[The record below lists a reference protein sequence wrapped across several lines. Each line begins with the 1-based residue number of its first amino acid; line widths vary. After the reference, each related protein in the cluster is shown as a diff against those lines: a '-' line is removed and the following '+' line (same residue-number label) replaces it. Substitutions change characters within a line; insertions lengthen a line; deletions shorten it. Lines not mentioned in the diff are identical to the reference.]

1 MNALLQPPGPAP
13 LPPGLRLGLEAVSAA
28 LLAHDGQ
35 RIVFAND
42 AMQRLLGRASDEL
55 LQMAPEGWAAPAQ
68 QSQLRDYGLRC
79 LASDEALPAIEI
91 EACSA
96 SGSQRHLE
104 ITARR
109 LALEAPQGALVL
121 LSCQD
126 LSDIRHVQNSLLE
139 VGRVM
144 YQIVENGP
152 VASYVID
159 REHRVTHWNAA
170 CAQLTGRPAGQM
182 LGQDEI
188 WRAFYP
194 EARPT
199 LAELIVD
206 GRVEVDGPLHYGRAL
221 DEAPLLD
228 GSHAFEGF
236 FPQLGPHGR
245 WLYVTAA
252 PLRGIDGQVMG
263 AIETLQD
270 VTTRHEAEEQLRR
283 HQVELESM
291 VAQRTAELRLTH
303 AELEAFLENA
313 SVGII
318 ATRELQIARSNKKFA
333 EILELPPDVVVGDLP
348 LRRFFIDDADFSD
361 LWRMAGS
368 ARVAGTS
375 LVQEMWLQTWSG
387 RRIWVQ
393 LIAYAS
399 DGEGG
404 PPGMWWLL
412 QDRSEV
418 MRAQEELVRN
428 YRNIQETNARLEE
441 AQNQLLQSEKMA
453 SIGQLAA
460 GVAHEINNP
469 IGFVNSNLGT
479 LRRYVEQLL
488 ALTQAYVRREPPQPD
503 AELAALKQAA
513 DLEFIAEDLP
523 ALLAESEDGL
533 SRVRKIVQDL
543 KDFSRVDHADW
554 QDADLNA
561 GLESTLYVVMNEVKY
576 RADVKRQYGTLPP
589 LRCLAGQLNQVF
601 MNLIVNAAH
610 AIPAERRG
618 VITLSTGF
626 ESREERD
633 WVWIEV
639 ADDGCGMPTEVQRRI
654 FEPFYT
660 TKPVGQ
666 GTGLGLSLS
675 FSIVQKHGGHIEVQS
690 TPGQGTRFRV
700 WVPTAPES
708 VRALAGADR
717 GGG

>member
-1 MNALLQPPGPAP
+1 MSAPAP
-13 LPPGLRLGLEAVSAA
+13 ALPAGLRAGLEAVCAP
-28 LLAHDGQ
+28 LLAHDGTH
-35 RIVFAND
+35 IVFAND
-42 AMQRLLGRASDEL
+42 AMLRLLGRSADEL
-55 LQMAPEGWAAPAQ
+55 ALLAPQAWAAAPQ
-68 QSQLRDYGLRC
+68 QAALRDYGCRC
-79 LASDEALPAIEI
+79 LGSDEALPAMEI
-91 EACSA
+91 EALSA
-96 SGSQRHLE
+96 SGSSRHLE

-109 LALEAPQGALVL
+109 LALAEGGAPLVL

-126 LSDIRHVQNSLLE
+126 LSDMRHVQNSLLE

-159 REHRVTHWNAA
+159 SGHHVTHWNAA
-170 CAQLTGRPAGQM
+170 CAQLTGQPALQM
-182 LGQDEI
+182 LGGDET
-188 WRAFYP
+188 WRAFHAEP
-194 EARPT
+194 RPT

-206 GRVEVDGPLHYGRAL
+206 GRVDSDGPLYYGSDLQRS
-221 DEAPLLD
+221 PLLPD
-228 GSHAFEGF
+228 SYAYEGF
-236 FPQLGPHGR
+236 FPQLSPGGR

-270 VTTRHEAEEQLRR
+270 VTTRHRAEEQLRR
-283 HQVELESM
+283 HQVELESI

-303 AELEAFLENA
+303 QELEAFLENA

-318 ATRELQIARSNKKFA
+318 ATRELKISRSNKKFA
-333 EILELPPDVVVGDLP
+333 EILELPPEPAPAELP
-348 LRRFFIDDADFSD
+348 LRRFFLDDGDFHD
-361 LWRMAGS
+361 LGRLAVG
-368 ARVAGTS
+368 ALRAGTS
-375 LVQEMWLQTWSG
+375 LVHEMWMRTWTG

-399 DGEGG
+399 NPAGSS
-404 PPGMWWLL
+404 PGMWWLL
-412 QDRSEV
+412 QDHSEV

-441 AQNQLLQSEKMA
+441 AQNQLLQSEKLA

-469 IGFVNSNLGT
+469 VGFVNSNLGT

-488 ALTQAYVRREPPQPD
+488 ALVNAYAARARGPAD
-503 AELAALKQAA
+503 AELAALEKAA
-513 DLEFIAEDLP
+513 DLDFLAEDLP
-523 ALLAESEDGL
+523 LLLRESEDGL

-561 GLESTLYVVMNEVKY
+561 GLESTLNVVMNEVKY

-589 LRCLAGQLNQVF
+589 VRCLAGQLNQVF

-610 AIPAERRG
+610 AMPADRRG
-618 VITLSTGF
+618 VITLATGVA
-626 ESREERD
+626 EQGGRD
-633 WVWIEV
+633 WAWIEV
-639 ADDGCGMPTEVQRRI
+639 ADDGCGMPPEVQRRI

-666 GTGLGLSLS
+666 GTGLGLSMS
-675 FSIVQKHGGHIEVQS
+675 FSIVQKHGGRIEVQS
-690 TPGQGTRFRV
+690 APGEGTRFRV
-700 WVPTAPES
+700 WVPVARPA
-708 VRALAGADR
+708 VG
-717 GGG
+717 